1 MWVCEPNNL
10 LLCSSIQISEGG
22 YIDRFRTSELVNFAR
37 PYADSEDVKSS
48 LVTISFTPSRIP
60 MMISNSAIMECA
72 ELICQMVPS
81 GQEIWT
87 NWHKLWTG
95 HWLLRTN
102 IILQFFFFVGEL
114 QFQRLKLNLSSAG
127 DHVHRSWVEIMQRS
141 AYLSILKTESTKL
154 KVWPDRSSIYTHVVA
169 SNMQCK
175 LQACKLCKWRRSNS

>member
-1 MWVCEPNNL
+1 MWVCQPNNL

-22 YIDRFRTSELVNFAR
+22 YIDWFRTSELVNFAR

-102 IILQFFFFVGEL
+102 IILQFFFC
-114 QFQRLKLNLSSAG
+114 RRASISK
-127 DHVHRSWVEIMQRS
+127 VEIEF
-141 AYLSILKTESTKL
+141 KF
-154 KVWPDRSSIYTHVVA
+154 
-169 SNMQCK
+169 C
-175 LQACKLCKWRRSNS
+175 RRSCPSIMGWNHAKICLSVNSENWIHQIKSLAR